1 MELHL
6 LDNIMR
12 RIEVVDRFESL
23 IWTERFTAFGDFEL
37 VLQATQ
43 ANRALFPIGT
53 RMVHNESDRIMTVET
68 IENKTDSEGRSILTV
83 SGRSLEQILEDRVA
97 TDSMANLTTNPNWVL
112 TGTPGVIARKIFTDI
127 CKLGILSSSDIIP
140 FQESVF
146 YTQQYT
152 APEPSTQITL
162 TIELMTVYDAI
173 KDICEAYGLGFSL
186 ARVADKP
193 EIRFQVFPGN
203 DRTLAQ
209 DVFPPVVFSHDLENL
224 DNTTALKTVEGYKN
238 VAYVF
243 AKNGSVV
250 VYAPGTD
257 ATMTGFERRVMYIK
271 HDGDEPAGAA
281 LTALLTQKGY
291 DALAL
296 SRGLSAFDGEI
307 PQRGSYKY
315 GQDYYLGDI
324 VEMRNADGVSSR
336 MRVTE
341 QIFVSDAEGD
351 RSYPT
356 LSVELTAT
364 PGSWF
369 AADTSQ
375 TWATAGDETW
385 ATA

>member
-1 MELHL
+1 MEIHI

-37 VLQATQ
+37 VVQATP
-43 ANRALFPIGT
+43 ANRSLFPIGT
-53 RMVHNESDRIMTVET
+53 RMVHNESSRIMTVET
-68 IENKTDSEGRSILTV
+68 VENKTDAEGRSLLTL
-83 SGRSLEQILEDRVA
+83 SGRSLESILEDRVA
-97 TDSMANLTTNPNWVL
+97 TDSLANLTTNPNWVL
-112 TGTPGVIARKIFTDI
+112 TGTPSVIARKIFTDI
-127 CKLGILSSSDIIP
+127 CKLGILSASDIIP

-152 APEPSTQITL
+152 APEPSTQITVTL
-162 TIELMTVYDAI
+162 ELMSVYKAI

-186 ARVADKP
+186 TRVADKP
-193 EIRFQVFPGN
+193 EIRFSVFPGN

-209 DVFPPVVFSHDLENL
+209 STLPPVVFSYELDSL
-224 DNTTALKTVEGYKN
+224 DNITSLKTVENYKN

-271 HDGDEPAGAA
+271 HDGEEPAGAA

-291 DALAL
+291 DELAL
-296 SRGLSAFDGEI
+296 SRGLSAFDGEV
-307 PQRGSYKY
+307 PQHGSYKY
-315 GQDYYLGDI
+315 GVDYQLGDI
-324 VEMRNADGVSSR
+324 VEMRNADGVSNR

-356 LSVELTAT
+356 LSVELSAT

-369 AADTSQ
+369 AADTSETWASDTTT
-375 TWATAGDETW
+375 TWATA
-385 ATA
+385 